1 MFRSFVLYIL
11 VRKDVTI
18 LVGSVLD
25 IIFLCLV
32 IVTFVVAT
40 IAVANRKHTNG
51 DYEIHYAHH
60 HYINDNNTEG

>member
-1 MFRSFVLYIL
+1 M
-11 VRKDVTI
+11 
-18 LVGSVLD
+18 VGSVLD

-60 HYINDNNTEG
+60 HYFNDNSTEG

>member
-1 MFRSFVLYIL
+1 MFHSFVFYIL

-40 IAVANRKHTNG
+40 IVVANRKHTNG
-51 DYEIHYAHH
+51 DHEIHDAHH